1 MVGIFIFH
9 CVTVQA
15 ENRTTSPP
23 PTPSTGPIS
32 AKVLLFLRGWVRLS
46 STIPARTIPLPES
59 TAELSQLDFKISLRA
74 RKVIGPIE
82 KLAPELTDG
91 AVTQM
96 QSVFFFYRLGQRTIW
111 DSFLRPVS
119 KSENSPSL
127 IIPVAGTFNEREN
140 VLRNVSSVGERC
152 RRESG

>member
-1 MVGIFIFH
+1 MVCIFIFH
-9 CVTVQA
+9 CLTVQA
-15 ENRTTSPP
+15 ENRTTSLP

-46 STIPARTIPLPES
+46 SAIPARTIPLPES

-96 QSVFFFYRLGQRTIW
+96 HSVLFLSFGAKDNLGLF
-111 DSFLRPVS
+111 S
-119 KSENSPSL
+119 
-127 IIPVAGTFNEREN
+127 
-140 VLRNVSSVGERC
+140 
-152 RRESG
+152 

>member
-1 MVGIFIFH
+1 MVCIFIFH

-15 ENRTTSPP
+15 ENRTTSLP

-46 STIPARTIPLPES
+46 SAIPARTIPLPES

-74 RKVIGPIE
+74 RKGIGPIE

-96 QSVFFFYRLGQRTIW
+96 HSVFFLSFRAKDNLGLF
-111 DSFLRPVS
+111 S
-119 KSENSPSL
+119 
-127 IIPVAGTFNEREN
+127 
-140 VLRNVSSVGERC
+140 
-152 RRESG
+152 

>member
-1 MVGIFIFH
+1 MVCIFIFH

-15 ENRTTSPP
+15 ENRTTSLP

-46 STIPARTIPLPES
+46 SAIPARTIPLPES

-91 AVTQM
+91 AVTQRH
-96 QSVFFFYRLGQRTIW
+96 SVFFFIVRGKGQFGTLFLGR
-111 DSFLRPVS
+111 FLKAKTAPLS
-119 KSENSPSL
+119 SSP
-127 IIPVAGTFNEREN
+127 
-140 VLRNVSSVGERC
+140 
-152 RRESG
+152 

>member
-15 ENRTTSPP
+15 ENRTTLLP
-23 PTPSTGPIS
+23 PTPSTDPIS
-32 AKVLLFLRGWVRLS
+32 AKVLLFLSGWVRLS
-46 STIPARTIPLPES
+46 SAILARTIPLPES

-96 QSVFFFYRLGQRTIW
+96 HSVFFLSFGAKDNLGLF
-111 DSFLRPVS
+111 S
-119 KSENSPSL
+119 
-127 IIPVAGTFNEREN
+127 
-140 VLRNVSSVGERC
+140 
-152 RRESG
+152 